1 MARTQEQR
9 KAETRT
15 RLLDAAA
22 ELFGSRGFDAVSTD
36 AVADAADRTSGA
48 VYAHFGGKPGLLLAL
63 LEERSLTTGR
73 AIKRALAETDDPAD
87 PMATV
92 WRAFTEAADRD
103 ESWMLLEHELWLYAA
118 RHPEARA
125 ALARRY
131 AGARAAMG
139 EAFAAWSA
147 TGRDGPD
154 RDPVEPTGAAGRTPA
169 ATATLV
175 LALLLGLE
183 MQRHL
188 DPASVPDDLAEDGLR
203 ALLGHHPPAPPA
215 PRKERSRAH

>member
-22 ELFGSRGFDAVSTD
+22 ELFGARGFDAVSTD

-48 VYAHFGGKPGLLLAL
+48 VYAHFGGKPGMLLAL
-63 LEERSLTTGR
+63 LEERSLTAGR
-73 AIKRALAETDDPAD
+73 AIKRALAEADEPAD

-92 WRAFTEAADRD
+92 WRTFAAAADSD
-103 ESWMLLEHELWLYAA
+103 DTWMLLEHELWLYAA

-131 AGARAAMG
+131 AGARQVMA
-139 EAFAAWSA
+139 EAFAAWSVG
-147 TGRDGPD
+147 TDGVP
-154 RDPVEPTGAAGRTPA
+154 GRTPDG
-169 ATATLV
+169 TATLV
-175 LALLLGLE
+175 LGLLLGLE

-188 DPASVPDDLAEDGLR
+188 DPDTVPDDLAEHGLR
-203 ALLGHHPPAPPA
+203 ALLGQDPPARPA
-215 PRKERSRAH
+215 RRK